1 MCNSAGSGQD
11 GKPRIEWQFDVSDVN
26 DKSLCDFDLE
36 EWLAELL
43 VADHLARLR
52 GERG

>member
-26 DKSLCDFDLE
+26 DESLCDFDIE
-36 EWLAELL
+36 ELLAELL
-43 VADHLARLR
+43 VAGYLARQR